1 MKYLSIILALLVM
14 VACDKAEDNTNT
26 PTPPNV
32 ETPEDE
38 NGEENGENGEDN
50 GEEDNSWMD
59 EVIDISDAD
68 CLYSEGVE
76 ARVSFVA
83 TNDPTLRND
92 YISLTD
98 YKTNLTL
105 YMDLY
110 SPNEQDY
117 ITPGIYTFGD
127 GEPMT
132 VHREWSY
139 VYDEAEET
147 FMRFIDGRV
156 KVIATPDETTGE
168 VVYHITARF
177 VNAEGK
183 VIGADYEGTITPNGS
198 FE

>member
-1 MKYLSIILALLVM
+1 MKYLRILLALLFI
-14 VACDKAEDNTNT
+14 VACEPAADNPDT
-26 PTPPNV
+26 PTPPNQ
-32 ETPEDE
+32 E
-38 NGEENGENGEDN
+38 ENGEDN
-50 GEEDNSWMD
+50 GKDDGKDDSWMD

-110 SPNEQDY
+110 SPDEQDY

-139 VYDEAEET
+139 VYDGVEET
-147 FMRFIDGRV
+147 FMRFTDGRV

-183 VIGADYEGTITPNGS
+183 VIGADYEGTITANGS

>member
-1 MKYLSIILALLVM
+1 MKYLSILLALLFV
-14 VACDKAEDNTNT
+14 VACEPAADNPDT
-26 PTPPNV
+26 PTPPNQ
-32 ETPEDE
+32 E
-38 NGEENGENGEDN
+38 ENGEDN
-50 GEEDNSWMD
+50 GKDDGKDDSWMD

-98 YKTNLTL
+98 NKTNLTL

-110 SPNEQDY
+110 SPDEQDY

-132 VHREWSY
+132 GHREWSY
-139 VYDEAEET
+139 VYDVVEET
-147 FMRFIDGRV
+147 FMRFTDGRV

-183 VIGADYEGTITPNGS
+183 VIGADYEGTITANGS

>member
-1 MKYLSIILALLVM
+1 MKYLSILLALLFV
-14 VACDKAEDNTNT
+14 VACEPAADNPDT
-26 PTPPNV
+26 PTPPNQ
-32 ETPEDE
+32 E
-38 NGEENGENGEDN
+38 ENGEDN

-98 YKTNLTL
+98 NKTNLTL

-110 SPNEQDY
+110 SPDEQDY

-139 VYDEAEET
+139 VYDEVEET
-147 FMRFIDGRV
+147 FMRFTDGRV

-183 VIGADYEGTITPNGS
+183 VIGADYEGTITANGS

>member
-1 MKYLSIILALLVM
+1 MKYLSILLALLFV
-14 VACDKAEDNTNT
+14 VACEPAADNPDT
-26 PTPPNV
+26 PTPPNQ
-32 ETPEDE
+32 E
-38 NGEENGENGEDN
+38 ENGEDN
-50 GEEDNSWMD
+50 GKDDGKDDSWMD

-92 YISLTD
+92 YISLTNN
-98 YKTNLTL
+98 KTNLTL

-110 SPNEQDY
+110 SPDEQDY

-139 VYDEAEET
+139 VYDVVEET
-147 FMRFIDGRV
+147 FMRFTDGRV
-156 KVIATPDETTGE
+156 KVIATPNETTGE

-183 VIGADYEGTITPNGS
+183 VIGADYEGTITANGS

>member
-1 MKYLSIILALLVM
+1 MKYLSILLALLFV
-14 VACDKAEDNTNT
+14 VACEPTVDNPDT
-26 PTPPNV
+26 PTPPNQ
-32 ETPEDE
+32 E
-38 NGEENGENGEDN
+38 ENGEDN
-50 GEEDNSWMD
+50 GKDDGKDDSWMD

-98 YKTNLTL
+98 NKTNLSL

-110 SPNEQDY
+110 SPDEQDY

-139 VYDEAEET
+139 VYDEVEET
-147 FMRFIDGRV
+147 FMRFTDGRV

-183 VIGADYEGTITPNGS
+183 VIGADYEGTITANGS

>member
-1 MKYLSIILALLVM
+1 MKYLSILLALLFV
-14 VACDKAEDNTNT
+14 VACEPAADNPDT
-26 PTPPNV
+26 PTPPNQ
-32 ETPEDE
+32 E
-38 NGEENGENGEDN
+38 ENGEDN

-98 YKTNLTL
+98 NKTNLTL

-110 SPNEQDY
+110 SPDEQDY

-139 VYDEAEET
+139 VYDGVEET
-147 FMRFIDGRV
+147 FMRFTDGRV

-183 VIGADYEGTITPNGS
+183 VIGADYEGTITANGS